1 MEYVIGLKLSL
12 AVAGF
17 FGGYW
22 ILHRGYIANL
32 FILTHE
38 RSQIRVSLS

>member
-1 MEYVIGLKLSL
+1 MEYVIGLILSS

-17 FGGYW
+17 YGGYW

-32 FILTHE
+32 FILTRE
-38 RSQIRVSLS
+38 RSQIRVWLS